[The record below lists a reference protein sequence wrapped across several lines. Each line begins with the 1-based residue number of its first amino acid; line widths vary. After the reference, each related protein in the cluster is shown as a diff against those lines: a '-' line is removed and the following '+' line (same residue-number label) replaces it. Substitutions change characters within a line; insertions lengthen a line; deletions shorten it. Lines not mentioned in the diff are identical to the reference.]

1 MLCCIIYYAA
11 RVSEKEFIK
20 MRLSTSELFNIG
32 TSLIEKLEGETNL
45 DLYRFQSLLKP
56 ILEPFYNPD
65 EHLDRFRN
73 HSYRMMKLLVEKGVV
88 VRLSGAFANNARYM
102 IVTDTD
108 PKQLSMPLDDSEA
121 EVSVS
126 EEASYQAQLRASKTE
141 LTRLVVAHKE
151 LLQKFP
157 SHSGYLKAEID
168 KLSNQISM
176 LEYQDLVLSKLITHS
191 ADEASE

>member
-1 MLCCIIYYAA
+1 MLCCIIYYAT

-20 MRLSTSELFNIG
+20 MRLSTRELFNIG
-32 TSLIEKLEGETNL
+32 TSLIEKLEGDANF

-56 ILEPFYNPD
+56 IIVNYYDPD

-73 HSYRMMKLLVEKGVV
+73 HSYRMMKLLVERGLVM
-88 VRLSGAFANNARYM
+88 RLSAACANNARYM
-102 IVTDTD
+102 VIAENDA
-108 PKQLSMPLDDSEA
+108 KQLPMQFDKVETGNP
-121 EVSVS
+121 VS